1 MKLKGKRIGFALTGS
16 HCTLDKV
23 FPEIEKML
31 AEGADVFPIISPSVD
46 HTDTRFGDA
55 TDWKSRLVKTTGN
68 KIINNIA
75 SAEPLGPKGMLD
87 AYVIAPC
94 TGNTLAKLA
103 NGITDTA
110 VLMGAKAQLRNQR
123 PVILAISTND
133 GLGFNAKNIGS
144 LFCARDVYMVPFGQ
158 DSPFGKPNSLVA
170 KLDLL
175 FPTLLAALEGR
186 QLQPVL
192 INLAAEE
199 FEFKR

>member
-1 MKLKGKRIGFALTGS
+1 
-16 HCTLDKV
+16 
-23 FPEIEKML
+23 ML
-31 AEGADVFPIISPSVD
+31 SEGAEVFPIISPSVD

-55 TDWKSRLVKTTGN
+55 TEWKSRLVKTTGN

-75 SAEPLGPKGMLD
+75 AAEPLGPKGILD
-87 AYVIAPC
+87 VYVIAPC

-144 LFCARDVYMVPFGQ
+144 LLSARDVYLVPFGQ

-175 FPTLLAALEGR
+175 FPTLLSALEGR